1 MKKKSTSQSAF
12 FNLRVLIVL
21 FVFVAGVLLGLFG
34 FGAFSNAFA
43 RIKVAAPGSDHLIPS
58 APTQSIL
65 LEQVASGLTQPVA
78 VAHAGD
84 GSGRLFIAQQTG
96 QIRILSGGA
105 LLPTP
110 FLDLSA
116 LVSCCGE
123 RGLLGLAFHLDYT
136 TNGFFYVDYTNLAGD
151 TVVARYSVSAA
162 NPNVADPG
170 SAQTVLTQNQP
181 FANHNGGQLAIGP
194 DGYLYIAF
202 GDGGSGGDPQGNGQ
216 NLETWLGKILR
227 VDINGDDF
235 PGDPNRNYA
244 VPPDNPFVG
253 TAGLDEI
260 WAYGLRNP
268 WRASFDRATG
278 DLFIADVGQSAW
290 EEINLQPAASNG
302 GENYGWNVLEGM
314 HCFQDEP
321 PGICNNFLNG
331 GSTLPVLEYNHSFG
345 CSVTGGYRYRGQLY
359 PQIEGIYFYA
369 DYCSGRIWGA
379 VPRDNG
385 IWESQELLIAGF
397 QITTFGEDEAGEL
410 YVVQYGAAGEGA
422 LHRIVGCPDPN
433 TDFNHD
439 DKPDYVLHNGGTRQT
454 AVWYMNNNVRAG
466 GAYGP
471 TLPAGWRLVD
481 VADFN
486 GDGEPDY
493 ALFAPS
499 TRQTA
504 IWYLS
509 GGAFVRS
516 AYGPTLPSGWELVAV
531 GKFNG
536 DCQPDY
542 VLYNASTRRTA
553 VWYLNNN
560 VYAGGA
566 YGPTLPAGWRLAGVA
581 DFNRNGKTDYLL
593 FNPVTRQSAIWY
605 LSGTAFVSGAYGPTI
620 GTGYGLT
627 GVADFNGD
635 SKPDYVLY
643 NFSTRRTALYYLNN
657 NVYTSSAFGPI
668 LPAGWNL
675 VAP

>member
-12 FNLRVLIVL
+12 FSLRVLIALFILVGVFLVVL
-21 FVFVAGVLLGLFG
+21 G
-34 FGAFSNAFA
+34 FGAFSGASTQA
-43 RIKVAAPGSDHLIPS
+43 KIS
-58 APTQSIL
+58 ASTSSRLFSRGPTQTIL

-84 GSGRLFIAQQTG
+84 GSGRLFIVQQTG
-96 QIRILSGGA
+96 QIRILSGGT

-123 RGLLGLAFHLDYT
+123 RGFLGFTFHPDYA
-136 TNGFFYVDYTNLAGD
+136 TNGFFYVDYTNLAGN
-151 TVVARYSVSAA
+151 TVVARYKVSAA
-162 NPNVADPG
+162 NPNIADPN

-181 FANHNGGQLAIGP
+181 FANHNGGQLAFGP
-194 DGYLYIAF
+194 DGYLYIAL
-202 GDGGSGGDPQGNGQ
+202 GDGGSGGDPQDNGQ
-216 NLETWLGKILR
+216 NLGTWLGKILR
-227 VDINGDDF
+227 VDVNGDGF

-268 WRASFDRATG
+268 WRITFDRLTG
-278 DLFIADVGQSAW
+278 DLWIADVGQSAW
-290 EEINLQPAASNG
+290 EEINFQPAASGG

-314 HCFQDEP
+314 HCFEDEP
-321 PGICNNFLNG
+321 PGTCNAFLNG
-331 GSTLPVLEYNHSFG
+331 SSTLPVLEYNHSFG

-359 PQIEGIYFYA
+359 PDIEGTYFYA
-369 DYCSGRIWGA
+369 DFCSGRIWGA
-379 VPRDNG
+379 LLRDNG
-385 IWESQELLIAGF
+385 RWESQELLIPGF
-397 QITTFGEDEAGEL
+397 FITTFGEDEAGEL
-410 YVVQYGAAGEGA
+410 YVVQYGGAGQGA
-422 LHRIVGCPDPN
+422 LHRIVGCSSPS
-433 TDFNHD
+433 TDINHNG
-439 DKPDYVLHNGGTRQT
+439 KPDYVLHNGGTRQT

-471 TLPAGWRLVD
+471 ILPAGWRLVD

-486 GDGEPDY
+486 GNGNSDY
-493 ALFAPS
+493 ALFNAS

-509 GGAFVRS
+509 GTAYVSG

-542 VLYNASTRRTA
+542 VLYNASMRRTA

-581 DFNRNGKTDYLL
+581 DFNRNGKTDYAL
-593 FNPVTRQSAIWY
+593 FNPATRQSAIWY

-620 GTGYGLT
+620 GTGYELT

-635 SKPDYVLY
+635 GKPDYVIY
-643 NFSTRRTALYYLNN
+643 NPSTRRTALYYLNN
-657 NVYTSSAFGPI
+657 NLYTGSAFGPI